1 VLATVAFHCIVTVWR
16 TCDAHV
22 VGVPVVIRT
31 PANNRIASVVLDLLV
46 SREVDL
52 LSAVLPAK
60 PVAVSR
66 RISKIVTRRSDP
78 HTNEVITCR
87 HTAQIEATSD
97 ETERS
102 TAEWSSARTNERCVP
117 YKPNRNVCSFDF
129 HHRHANGS
137 EQNEVTPLCDELHSS
152 AVGGTSRGEGSILP
166 CFTETH
172 PQDAKLLPPVFAI
185 SHRYVHSSP
194 RCLTRATSSTQ
205 TRGRSAT
212 TRDIKVTAPSVT
224 ATRCRHHRASNI
236 YINTARM
243 RAQISARTRP
253 EGTKTVHHTNCHD
266 TKRLS
271 ETCWMSWRS
280 LQLQHGRLNPLFY
293 VAASPAPASVANV

>member
-1 VLATVAFHCIVTVWR
+1 
-16 TCDAHV
+16 
-22 VGVPVVIRT
+22 VIRT

-87 HTAQIEATSD
+87 HTAEIEATSD

-102 TAEWSSARTNERCVP
+102 TAEWSTALTNERCVP

-152 AVGGTSRGEGSILP
+152 AVGHVTGRGINPAVL
-166 CFTETH
+166 
-172 PQDAKLLPPVFAI
+172 
-185 SHRYVHSSP
+185 HRNASA
-194 RCLTRATSSTQ
+194 RCQ
-205 TRGRSAT
+205 
-212 TRDIKVTAPSVT
+212 APSARVRNLT
-224 ATRCRHHRASNI
+224 QVCAFFSEVLDARNVFNPNARSFCDNTGHQSDRTIGHCDTMSAPPRFQHIHQYSTNARSNI
-236 YINTARM
+236 RKNKAR
-243 RAQISARTRP
+243 RDEDGAP
-253 EGTKTVHHTNCHD
+253 H
-266 TKRLS
+266 
-271 ETCWMSWRS
+271 
-280 LQLQHGRLNPLFY
+280 QLP
-293 VAASPAPASVANV
+293 